1 MTEFVIVHWIYHSG
15 LNCYSRLNMSF
26 RADMLFWASIILRYV
41 CHSGQT
47 SSFWAELVILNK
59 LNCHSVLDLSFWTT
73 TFSPSDGT
81 LLTDMRN
88 RVEHQKRNQPA
99 IEKWPF
105 GFVFGVQLGLRQT
118 RALILTRKNK
128 LLQVEQLWHKWG
140 AFTASSSHCS
150 SLVP

>member
-1 MTEFVIVHWIYHSG
+1 
-15 LNCYSRLNMSF
+15 MSF

-118 RALILTRKNK
+118 QALIKTKQKPKNK
-128 LLQVEQLWHKWG
+128 KNKCSFSRYSSWFESVIVSAEGRVEHQKRN
-140 AFTASSSHCS
+140 
-150 SLVP
+150 